1 MARLLVLM
9 GSGET
14 TPTMVTP
21 HQRLLDAAGEG
32 ERLVLDT
39 PYGFQENADELSART
54 LEYFAHNV
62 GHPVDVLTLRDAAAV
77 GTDEAEVL
85 ASRIADAAWV
95 FAGPGSPSYFAQ
107 QLLATPVP
115 AALRRRVAD
124 PERASVT
131 VFASAAA
138 CSVGERAIP
147 VYELY
152 KVGQA
157 PHWREGLDLLRPLGL
172 DAVVVPHY
180 DNAEGGTHDT
190 SCCYIGDRRLRIL
203 EAELDASTWVLGVDE
218 HTAAVIDLDARELR
232 VEGRGRVVLRYR
244 SAEHVLAA
252 GTTTPLDALLVTV
265 AQLGAQRSSDA
276 DAADAGLAVGA
287 GPNGGDD
294 AEDAFGAAVERGDL
308 VGAADATVGLLA
320 AAAGLD
326 PVVRAAV
333 VRQVAALAR
342 IAQAGM
348 HEHRGLV
355 APHVETLLELR
366 RRARE
371 ERRYAD
377 ADTIRDALLAAGIEV
392 RDGAGDTG
400 WEFTDPLA
408 GSLASAL
415 GTNAGRAGGGAE

>member
-77 GTDEAEVL
+77 GTVEAEVL
-85 ASRIADAAWV
+85 ATRIAHAAWV

-244 SAEHVLAA
+244 STEHVLAS
-252 GTTTPLDALLVTV
+252 GTTTPLDALLETVTG
-265 AQLGAQRSSDA
+265 LGAEGPTDA
-276 DAADAGLAVGA
+276 HPTETGLLVGA
-287 GPNGGDD
+287 DRGGDV
-294 AEDAFGAAVERGDL
+294 EDAFGAAVERGDL

-320 AAAGLD
+320 AAGGLD
-326 PVVRAAV
+326 PAVRAAV

-366 RRARE
+366 RGARE

-377 ADTIRDALLAAGIEV
+377 ADAIRDALLAAGIEV
-392 RDGAGDTG
+392 RDGGDATG

-415 GTNAGRAGGGAE
+415 RTSGGQVEGAAE